1 MGARALTAVGIAQ
14 RNLRRKPRRSFCLVL
29 TVLLFAFSL
38 FAGSV
43 LSVSLSDGI
52 LSMSD
57 RLGADVMVVPEGYD
71 PHIDS
76 ILLSGKP
83 SSFYLPRD
91 VMEELKGIEGIDK
104 MSPQIFLATL
114 NASCCSYP
122 VQLVGIDYET
132 DFLIKPWLK
141 ETLHRELEDGEII
154 LGYRVNGEQGDTIEF
169 FKKGYPV
176 AGRLQQTGM
185 GFDATV
191 FMTRS
196 TAVALAREAER
207 LMKHPLARDGSLIST
222 VMIRLAPGYDSVEV
236 AREINGKLN
245 GKGIY
250 ALFSKKF
257 VNKITSGLTVVSGLI
272 KGIVALVWL
281 LAVVV
286 IALLFA
292 MTLGERRREMG
303 VLRAVGATR
312 GMLIRLALTEVSLLG
327 LYGSILGVL
336 LAGAAVAAFAPS
348 MTGTLN
354 LPFLLPP
361 LSGLLLMGA
370 ASVAAS
376 VLTGILAAL
385 GSAFRASRIDIC
397 DNMRDM

>member
-1 MGARALTAVGIAQ
+1 
-14 RNLRRKPRRSFCLVL
+14 
-29 TVLLFAFSL
+29 
-38 FAGSV
+38 
-43 LSVSLSDGI
+43 
-52 LSMSD
+52 
-57 RLGADVMVVPEGYD
+57 
-71 PHIDS
+71 
-76 ILLSGKP
+76 
-83 SSFYLPRD
+83 
-91 VMEELKGIEGIDK
+91 
-104 MSPQIFLATL
+104 
-114 NASCCSYP
+114 
-122 VQLVGIDYET
+122 
-132 DFLIKPWLK
+132 
-141 ETLHRELEDGEII
+141 
-154 LGYRVNGEQGDTIEF
+154 
-169 FKKGYPV
+169 
-176 AGRLQQTGM
+176 
-185 GFDATV
+185 
-191 FMTRS
+191 
-196 TAVALAREAER
+196 
-207 LMKHPLARDGSLIST
+207 
-222 VMIRLAPGYDSVEV
+222 MIRLMPGYDSVEV

-272 KGIVALVWL
+272 KGIVGLVWL

-312 GMLIRLALTEVSLLG
+312 GMLVRLALTEASLFS

-376 VLTGILAAL
+376 VLTGVLAAL
-385 GSAFRASRIDIC
+385 GSALRASRIDIC

>member
-1 MGARALTAVGIAQ
+1 MSGTLTTFGIAG
-14 RNLRRKPRRSFCLVL
+14 RNMRRRPLRSFCLVL

-43 LSVSLSDGI
+43 LSVSLSNGI
-52 LSMSD
+52 ASMSD

-91 VMEELKGIEGIDK
+91 AMESLEGIEGIDR

-122 VQLVGIDYET
+122 VQLLGIDYKT
-132 DFLIKPWLK
+132 DFLIKPWLD
-141 ETLHRELEDGEII
+141 ETLHRELKDGEVI
-154 LGYRVNGEQGDTIEF
+154 LGYRVAGEPGDTITF
-169 FKKGYPV
+169 FKRPYSV

-191 FMTRS
+191 FMTRETVS
-196 TAVALAREAER
+196 ALARESER
-207 LMKHPLARDGSLIST
+207 LQQHPLLKDRSLIST
-222 VMIRLAPGYDSVEV
+222 VMIKLAPGYDSVQT
-236 AREINGKLN
+236 AREINRRLN
-245 GKGIY
+245 DKGIY

-257 VNKITSGLTVVSGLI
+257 VNRISSSLTVVSGLI
-272 KGIVALVWL
+272 RGGVALVWL
-281 LAVVV
+281 LAVLV

-303 VLRAVGATR
+303 VLRVLGATR
-312 GMLIRLALTEVSLLG
+312 GMLLRLALAEVSLVSLHG
-327 LYGSILGVL
+327 AIPGVL
-336 LAGAAVAAFAPS
+336 LAGLAVVVLGPS
-348 MTGTLN
+348 MTRTLN

-361 LSGLLLMGA
+361 LSGLFFMGL

-376 VLTGILAAL
+376 VTTGVLSAL
-385 GSAFRASRIDIC
+385 GSALKASRVDIY
-397 DNMRDM
+397 DNVRDE